1 MRTHKWADIKARK
14 FSPEK
19 LAEIQQRV
27 DADVLEMNLRALRES
42 TGKTQEE
49 IAAAASM
56 GQSEVSRLERRD
68 DYLLSTLRRYINAL
82 GGELEI
88 TAILG
93 DKRITLHGV

>member
-1 MRTHKWADIKARK
+1 MRTQKWADIKARK
-14 FSPEK
+14 FTPEK

-56 GQSEVSRLERRD
+56 GQSEVSRIERRD

-88 TAILG
+88 TAVLG
-93 DKRITLHGV
+93 GKRITLHGV

>member
-14 FSPEK
+14 FTPEK

-56 GQSEVSRLERRD
+56 GQSEVSRIERRD